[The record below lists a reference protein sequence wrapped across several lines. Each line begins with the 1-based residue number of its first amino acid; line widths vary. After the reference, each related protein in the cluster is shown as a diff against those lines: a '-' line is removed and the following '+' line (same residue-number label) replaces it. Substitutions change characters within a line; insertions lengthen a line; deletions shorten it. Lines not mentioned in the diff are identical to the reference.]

1 MTELDKFITLYLD
14 DYVKMSYRRLIQK
27 VDLEKENQLIMNL
40 YYLLDEYSNGELQ
53 DYIHYNKIV

>member
-14 DYVKMSYRRLIQK
+14 DYVKMSYRRLTHKI
-27 VDLEKENQLIMNL
+27 DLDKEKQLVMNL

-53 DYIHYNKIV
+53 DYILCNKIV